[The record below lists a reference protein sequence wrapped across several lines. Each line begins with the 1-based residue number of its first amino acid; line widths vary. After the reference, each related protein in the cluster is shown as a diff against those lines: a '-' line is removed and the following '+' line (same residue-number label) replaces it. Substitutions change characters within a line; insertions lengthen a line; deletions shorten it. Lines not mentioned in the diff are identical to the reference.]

1 MTKIQQTL
9 DFQGK
14 IVNTQKAIIQYDPYK
29 RKQMYFVPR
38 TGKSYVVSS
47 KNKHKLFSSGDLEL
61 KGELFINGRFVKDN
75 AKNRAKL
82 NQENKIKN
90 PVTNRWIKDTKLNRK
105 KIIELNKKKVL
116 EEIRSIRENKASK
129 IITSAMQRVLKPRL
143 EETTYKSYFK
153 YTIPSVLLRRVGTL
167 DIGSLTEKPDI
178 VMASMV
184 YNLFKKT
191 MQHKLIELGFC
202 RVFVSFELKLHKPDG
217 TEIIWKRNLGRMDIG
232 NLSDFWHYLYKYFT
246 EHIE

>member
-1 MTKIQQTL
+1 MSSYFLNNIIPRNFEGYRKIGMTKIQQTL

-61 KGELFINGRFVKDN
+61 KGELFINGRFLKAN

-129 IITSAMQRVLKPRL
+129 IITKIS
-143 EETTYKSYFK
+143 
-153 YTIPSVLLRRVGTL
+153 
-167 DIGSLTEKPDI
+167 DIH
-178 VMASMV
+178 
-184 YNLFKKT
+184 YNL
-191 MQHKLIELGFC
+191 I
-202 RVFVSFELKLHKPDG
+202 
-217 TEIIWKRNLGRMDIG
+217 
-232 NLSDFWHYLYKYFT
+232 
-246 EHIE
+246 